1 MSTSASAWNRRLE
14 HGLLHPIDGLRRW
27 RTRGALEV
35 GAIQREVRRGEEL
48 DARVTIASSSGAVE
62 VGLVCTELYAA
73 AVSDGDGGR
82 RRGTAAATAYEAWLP
97 VETTL
102 GLHGVRLTV
111 PSHAPFSYEGE
122 LLCYRWEVVAR
133 GRRKRRLDAQ
143 ARHAISVLP

>member
-1 MSTSASAWNRRLE
+1 M
-14 HGLLHPIDGLRRW
+14 LHPIDRLRRW

-35 GAIQREVRRGEEL
+35 GAIQRALRRGGEL
-48 DARVTIASSSGAVE
+48 DARVTIASSGGLGAVE

-97 VETTL
+97 VESTL

-122 LLCYRWEVVAR
+122 LLCFRWEVVAR